1 MDQNGVLML
10 VYMLISKTGVFKKY
24 CSIQSMIFSNV
35 IEEECGRGI

>member
-10 VYMLISKTGVFKKY
+10 MYMLISKTGVFKKY
-24 CSIQSMIFSNV
+24 CSIQSTIFSNV